1 VNPPINP
8 VVAAIGRPFR
18 LAMVGGAPPSMIGPV
33 HRGGATLD
41 GRFAIVAGVL
51 SSDPAKGKV
60 AGAQLG
66 IDGARCYA
74 DVPAMLAAERQRA
87 DGIEAVAVVTPND
100 SHYAIVRAA
109 AEAGLDVIVDKPLC
123 NDASEAD
130 ELARIVAKAGVASV
144 VTHTYAGYP
153 MIRQARAL
161 VADGAIGELRFA
173 ALEYFGSG
181 LALKVEEFPDAHRRW
196 RLRPE
201 KSGASLVLLDLG
213 THAHHMLNFVAGAR
227 MNAVSAEV
235 GTLMPGR
242 AVHDW
247 AALRLRLEGGA
258 RGVMTISQAAAGA
271 ENHIALRVFGS
282 KGHVEWL
289 HRDHEH
295 LRLALQDGETRIF
308 GKGQPNLAPPAAAA
322 ARLARSG
329 HPEGVFEAFA
339 VLYADFADAMLARR
353 AGRPPNGA
361 TPSPGVADGAAGVRF
376 VHAAL
381 ASSAADGRWVEFR

>member
-1 VNPPINP
+1 MNP
-8 VVAAIGRPFR
+8 VVAALGRPFR
-18 LAMVGGAPPSMIGPV
+18 LAVIGGAPPSMIGPA
-33 HRGGATLD
+33 HRVGATFD

-51 SSDPAKGKV
+51 SSDAARGRA

-66 IDGARCYA
+66 LDPARCYA
-74 DVPAMLAAERQRA
+74 DIAAMIAAERARP
-87 DGIEAVAVVTPND
+87 DGIEAVAVMTPND
-100 SHYAIVRAA
+100 SHFAIVKAA

-123 NDASEAD
+123 NDAAEAD

-144 VTHTYAGYP
+144 VTHTYAGYA

-161 VADGAIGELRFA
+161 IADGAIGELRFA
-173 ALEYFGSG
+173 AMEYFGSG
-181 LALKVEEFPDAHRRW
+181 LALKVEELPDAHRRW

-201 KSGASLVLLDLG
+201 KSGASLVLGDLG
-213 THAHHMLNFVAGAR
+213 THAHHLVNFVAGAK
-227 MNAVSAEV
+227 MTALSAEV

-247 AALRLRLEGGA
+247 ASLRFRLAGGA
-258 RGVMTISQAAAGA
+258 RGAMTISQAAAGA
-271 ENHIALRVFGS
+271 ENHIALRVFGA
-282 KGHVEWL
+282 KGHVEWM

-295 LRLALQDGETRIF
+295 LRLALQDGETRIY
-308 GKGQPNLAPPAAAA
+308 GKGQPNLAPIAAQA
-322 ARLARSG
+322 ARLPRSG

-353 AGRPPNGA
+353 AGRPPDAA
-361 TPSPGVADGAAGVRF
+361 TPSPSVADGAAGVRF

-381 ASSAADGRWVEFR
+381 ASSRDDGRWVELG